1 MISGRGVVAW
11 LAFGAAAMILL
22 SAVVLCVGIALAT
35 PWLHE
40 LFWER
45 GPAVAIVRLEGV
57 ISSSGGD
64 FFSGQG
70 ANPEIINRRLEEL
83 AEDDEI
89 RAIVL
94 RINTPGGGVVASD
107 ELRSAVLKVRKAG
120 KPVVTS
126 MGEVA
131 ASGGY
136 YVAAATDHIV
146 ANAQTTTGSIGVIA
160 MVPIVSGLLDRIGV
174 DVEVVRSGPLKGA
187 ASGFAPLADNERAL
201 LQGLID
207 EAYEQFVGIVAEG
220 RRMERGRVREIADG
234 RVYSGNQALRLGLID
249 EIGDLPEAI
258 ERAAVLAN
266 LPPKPRVVQ
275 EHPRS
280 LLEELLTLRAIGQ
293 PRPSTALGLTSDPIA
308 PLQYLYL
315 GR

>member
-1 MISGRGVVAW
+1 
-11 LAFGAAAMILL
+11 
-22 SAVVLCVGIALAT
+22 
-35 PWLHE
+35 
-40 LFWER
+40 
-45 GPAVAIVRLEGV
+45 
-57 ISSSGGD
+57 
-64 FFSGQG
+64 
-70 ANPEIINRRLEEL
+70 
-83 AEDDEI
+83 
-89 RAIVL
+89 
-94 RINTPGGGVVASD
+94 
-107 ELRSAVLKVRKAG
+107 
-120 KPVVTS
+120 
-126 MGEVA
+126 
-131 ASGGY
+131 
-136 YVAAATDHIV
+136 
-146 ANAQTTTGSIGVIA
+146 
-160 MVPIVSGLLDRIGV
+160 
-174 DVEVVRSGPLKGA
+174 VVRSGPLKGA

-220 RRMERGRVREIADG
+220 RRMERARVKEIADG

-280 LLEELLTLRAIGQ
+280 LLEELLSFRAIGQ